1 MRAPFC
7 PSPDDIPLIPG
18 VNSLVSQEDRD
29 AAGSG
34 PEKSTEEKAE
44 EKAKLYASIEDISD
58 AKGYENFLRDYEG
71 CDPQQKLLVDAI
83 AESGSAGYRLLR
95 ASACAG
101 SGKTRCVTLG
111 AAKAYHRHQRREPGG
126 ISPQEMVIV
135 TFTVKAA
142 QDLLRKI
149 SKYIPKSVVFKM
161 RVGTYHSLPRK
172 SLPPDALPRNEQV
185 RRGFDQEVARNLLG
199 AFVTAAGSHTYL
211 DPAKKEDGGVAVYGQ
226 RDIPVVRF
234 TKRETNYDGEVQVTR
249 NLKTQD
255 AFKHSPAKLAKKFAS
270 IVGGQLR
277 SRNIRVPEE
286 LDALLSSP
294 PDSDS
299 PDYQRYL
306 DVKRYWEELA
316 KEFTK
321 ESLTPNGI
329 PLIRQLWLDSR
340 KLKERLRQYDIDD
353 LLIIYYRFLKGP
365 KAEKAATAKLFIVD
379 EAQDNS
385 WLQVNIAIEVAKMS
399 QGTCLL
405 IGDSRQAI
413 YSFRGADPNMFE
425 LVTKFPESLLYEIS
439 SNYRSG
445 HWIVET
451 GNITATYEDDN
462 GKLQR
467 YSWASGT
474 PAVSMRVTGPAEVS
488 YGGTLG
494 EKFQGQVSLT
504 MVTSK
509 GAPLSLAERAEI
521 ERVAEER
528 AEKEAAEEER
538 SGRRKFTSSVS
549 GLGSAKYIAE
559 KIYDGMVR
567 NGHPANHYA
576 IVSRTN
582 APLALVERA
591 LARRGIKAVYSRET
605 PGVLEGKPA
614 TRYLMLLALAAGA
627 IRDPEAA
634 KEALMGILKNDDN
647 KYYGGRFRYLSGT
660 NVSKLFR
667 DRWGLHG
674 EPNLIPMLRVALYNN
689 VTSKQGKYE
698 EFLTVADELE
708 ELCDAKW
715 QDAPLIAMK
724 TLEEWEK
731 LEMEGEK
738 EGGEQKE
745 EEDEEDRAQ
754 SASSEIYGTLK
765 ELAEQFT
772 DFKSFMEY
780 IQSAR
785 DRAKKRKKPGEEQ
798 EEKPKDAVCLTTAHS
813 SKGLE
818 WPEVFVLAY
827 NNWPRKQSGTDE
839 EEEQVRLFYVA
850 ATRAE
855 NALYMLSE
863 TSGTS
868 WIAKRAMLKI
878 TALQV
883 RQREE
888 AQRAARLR
896 EIEIIEGPSGFE
908 IFKGGRRYVI
918 RADGFA
924 VSSWPT
930 ADEAIEAYLTPHEEA
945 PRPMAEQVDTFI
957 VWLKQNAPDVALRVE
972 LHPSYRQLVSAIIAD
987 DLSTERLGWRRL
999 GDLFPDVPG
1008 DALRV
1013 RFGDRTIGYLVRS
1026 PQMIFHGYMELR
1038 APFDE
1043 YTVEAIPREEV
1054 NPRYGSLFADDSLA
1068 LLDARSVYGTL
1079 IPEERERPGSTIRLD
1094 QPEDRPMLDRPMEQ
1108 VGETAAEILTA
1119 QSVALDDRGDPI
1131 IGDVPAPVARV
1142 QRIRKLVR
1150 VEIPKRRGIEDS
1162 ATGDFNYLLHIISP
1176 GATYVG
1182 HFNLSLEPKSGE
1194 KVRSYYLLE
1203 GSTLTYDTG
1212 STLEIYTVSAGDGF
1226 TGTLHP
1232 MMTLEVPEGTSSLT
1246 MLLAMDLTAFAAQ
1259 QTDDLVM
1266 DFLATPGIGVRDLL
1280 LWGFGLG
1287 KPLSFE
1293 GLPGNMTLKM
1303 AHPYGVPPTIKT
1315 SQFGRDLKIYKM
1327 GDYTHTTMLSEGRTR
1342 TVTYSGFNLPAL
1354 TASGWFSV
1362 VSESST
1368 NAVVE
1373 WVQDKIRAA
1382 LPG

>member
-7 PSPDDIPLIPG
+7 PNPNDIPLIPG
-18 VNSLVSQEDRD
+18 VNSLVSQADRD
-29 AAGSG
+29 AAYAAQREANRD
-34 PEKSTEEKAE
+34 EKE
-44 EKAKLYASIEDISD
+44 KLYANIEDITE

-83 AESGSAGYRLLR
+83 AESGSAGYRILR

-111 AAKAYHRHQRREPGG
+111 AAKAYHRHRRGEPGG
-126 ISPQEMVIV
+126 MSADEMVLT
-135 TFTVKAA
+135 TFTRKAGA
-142 QDLLRKI
+142 DLIRKLA
-149 SKYIPKSVVFKM
+149 KYIPKGVIRGM
-161 RVGTYHSLPRK
+161 RVGTYHSLPHR
-172 SLPPDALPRNEQV
+172 SLPPNVLRKELTVDADVGVDNVNALLNAIPT
-185 RRGFDQEVARNLLG
+185 ARSEHQL
-199 AFVTAAGSHTYL
+199 V
-211 DPAKKEDGGVAVYGQ
+211 DPTNRFGDVQVYGQ
-226 RDIPVVRF
+226 KDMLVQKF
-234 TKRETNYDGEVQVTR
+234 TKTERDSYGRLREVDGQSARDVFSKAPREMA
-249 NLKTQD
+249 N
-255 AFKHSPAKLAKKFAS
+255 KFAS
-270 IVGGQLR
+270 IVDGQLQ
-277 SRNIRVPEE
+277 SRNLNTYEE
-286 LDALLSSP
+286 LKAYLTSP
-294 PDSDS
+294 PDVDS
-299 PDYQRYL
+299 PDYKRYS
-306 DVKRYWEELA
+306 DVKRYWEELVEA
-316 KEFTK
+316 FSGDFKPSGVPLVS
-321 ESLTPNGI
+321 SLWRRSVD
-329 PLIRQLWLDSR
+329 LKSRRKRQSF
-340 KLKERLRQYDIDD
+340 DD
-353 LLIIYYRFLKGP
+353 LLLAYYRNVKSSRP
-365 KAEKAATAKLFIVD
+365 AKLFIVD

-385 WLQVNIAIEVAKMS
+385 WLQVNIAVEVAQMS
-399 QGTCLL
+399 RGTCLL

-425 LVTKFPESLLYEIS
+425 LVTQRPEAQKYEIS

-451 GNITATYEDDN
+451 GNITATYEDAK
-462 GKLQR
+462 GELQR

-509 GAPLSLAERAEI
+509 GVPLGLAEREAM
-521 ERVAEER
+521 ERAAQER

-538 SGRRKFTSSVS
+538 SGRRKFKP
-549 GLGSAKYIAE
+549 SAGGVGPAKHIAE
-559 KIYDGMVR
+559 KIYDGVTG
-567 NGHPANHYA
+567 NGRPASHYA

-582 APLALVERA
+582 APLALMERA
-591 LARRGIKAVYSRET
+591 LTSRGLKAVYARET
-605 PGVLEGKPA
+605 KGVLEGKTA
-614 TRYLMLLALAAGA
+614 TRYLMLLALSAGA
-627 IRDPEAA
+627 ITDPEAA
-634 KEALMGILKNDDN
+634 KEALMGILKNDAGKFYRD
-647 KYYGGRFRYLSGT
+647 RFRYLPNEPVT
-660 NVSKLFR
+660 QAFRSKWELQA
-667 DRWGLHG
+667 DRS
-674 EPNLIPMLRVALYNN
+674 LIPMLRGALYNT
-689 VTSKQGKYE
+689 VTSKKGNKFE
-698 EFLTVADELE
+698 DFRTVADELE

-715 QDAPLIAMK
+715 EDAPLIAMK
-724 TLEEWEK
+724 TLEAWED
-731 LEMEGEK
+731 LSMGDDEEET
-738 EGGEQKE
+738 GGEEE
-745 EEDEEDRAQ
+745 EEDSGTSPA
-754 SASSEIYGTLK
+754 AEIYGTMK

-780 IQSAR
+780 VKSAR
-785 DRAKKRKKPGEEQ
+785 DRAKKKPGEEQ
-798 EEKPKDAVCLTTAHS
+798 AEKPKDAVCLTTAHS

-818 WPEVFVLAY
+818 WPEVFVLADE
-827 NNWPRKQSGTDE
+827 NWPRQRSVGQE
-839 EEEQVRLFYVA
+839 LEEQVRLFYVA

-855 NALYMLSE
+855 NALYMIC
-863 TSGTS
+863 GTRGVS
-868 WIAKRAMLKI
+868 WIAQRAMGKI

-1094 QPEDRPMLDRPMEQ
+1094 QPEERPMLDRPMEQ

-1162 ATGDFNYLLHIISP
+1162 ATGDFQYLLHIISP

-1246 MLLAMDLTAFAAQ
+1246 MLPAMDLTAFAAQ

-1315 SQFGRDLKIYKM
+1315 SQFGSDLKIYKM

>member
-7 PSPDDIPLIPG
+7 PNPNDIPLIPG

-29 AAGSG
+29 AASAAKKGKNRD
-34 PEKSTEEKAE
+34 EKEQ
-44 EKAKLYASIEDISD
+44 LYASIEDISD

-83 AESGSAGYRLLR
+83 AESGSAGYRILR

-111 AAKAYHRHQRREPGG
+111 AAKAYHRHRRGEPGG
-126 ISPQEMVIV
+126 MSADEMVLT
-135 TFTVKAA
+135 TFTRKAGA
-142 QDLLRKI
+142 DLIRKLA
-149 SKYIPKSVVFKM
+149 KYIPKGVIREM
-161 RVGTYHSLPRK
+161 RVGTYHSLPHR
-172 SLPPDALPRNEQV
+172 SLPPGVLRERKEWQVDEKVTVENVNALLNAIPTARSEHQLVDPTNNFGDV
-185 RRGFDQEVARNLLG
+185 R
-199 AFVTAAGSHTYL
+199 
-211 DPAKKEDGGVAVYGQ
+211 VYGQ
-226 RDIPVVRF
+226 RDMLLQKF
-234 TKRETNYDGEVQVTR
+234 TKTERDFYGRVQKVPGKAAR
-249 NLKTQD
+249 DVFSK
-255 AFKHSPAKLAKKFAS
+255 SPHELAKKFAS
-270 IVGGQLR
+270 IVDGQLQ
-277 SRNIRVPEE
+277 SRNLNTYEE
-286 LDALLSSP
+286 LKEYLTSP
-294 PDSDS
+294 PDVAS
-299 PDYQRYL
+299 PDYQRYS
-306 DVKRYWEELA
+306 DVKRYWNELVEA
-316 KEFTK
+316 FSGDDFEPSGAPLVV
-321 ESLTPNGI
+321 SLWRRS
-329 PLIRQLWLDSR
+329 LQLKSRRQ
-340 KLKERLRQYDIDD
+340 RQTFDD
-353 LLIIYYRFLKGP
+353 LLLAYYRNVKSSVP
-365 KAEKAATAKLFIVD
+365 AKLFIVD

-385 WLQVNIAIEVAKMS
+385 WLQVNIAVEVAQMS
-399 QGTCLL
+399 EGTCLL

-425 LVTKFPESLLYEIS
+425 LVTQRTEAQKYEIS

-451 GNITATYEDDN
+451 GNITATYEDDK

-509 GAPLSLAERAEI
+509 GAPLSLEEREEVARAAQERAE
-521 ERVAEER
+521 R
-528 AEKEAAEEER
+528 EAAEEER
-538 SGRRKFTSSVS
+538 SGRRKFTPSAAA
-549 GLGSAKYIAE
+549 GGSAKYIAE

-567 NGHPANHYA
+567 NGRPANHYA

-582 APLALVERA
+582 APLALMERA
-591 LARRGIKAVYSRET
+591 LASRGVKAVYARET
-605 PGVLEGKPA
+605 TGILEGRPA

-627 IRDPEAA
+627 INDPEAA
-634 KEALMGILKNDDN
+634 KEALMGILKNDNN
-647 KYYGGRFRYLSGT
+647 KYYGGRFRYLST
-660 NVSKLFR
+660 DKVTKLFR
-667 DRWGLHG
+667 DRWGPHG
-674 EPNLIPMLRVALYNN
+674 GSNVIPMLRGALYNN

-715 QDAPLIAMK
+715 EDAPSIAMK

-731 LEMEGEK
+731 LKVEGEK
-738 EGGEQKE
+738 EETGGEEE
-745 EEDEEDRAQ
+745 EEDSETPLAV
-754 SASSEIYGTLK
+754 EIYGTLK

-780 IQSAR
+780 VQSAR
-785 DRAKKRKKPGEEQ
+785 DRAKKRRKPGEEQ

-818 WPEVFVLAY
+818 WPEVFVLADE
-827 NNWPRKQSGTDE
+827 NWPRQKSVGQDL
-839 EEEQVRLFYVA
+839 EEQVRLFYVA

-855 NALYMLSE
+855 NALYMIC
-863 TSGTS
+863 GTAGVS
-868 WIAKRAMLKI
+868 SIAQRAMRKI

-945 PRPMAEQVDTFI
+945 PRPMAEQVDSF
-957 VWLKQNAPDVALRVE
+957 VLWLKQNAPDVALRVE

-1008 DALRV
+1008 DALRI
-1013 RFGDRTIGYLVRS
+1013 RFGERTIGYLVRS
-1026 PQMIFHGYMELR
+1026 PQVVFHGYMELR

-1079 IPEERERPGSTIRLD
+1079 IPEERARPGSTIRLD
-1094 QPEDRPMLDRPMEQ
+1094 QPEERPMLDRPLEQ

-1131 IGDVPAPVARV
+1131 IGEVPAPVARV

-1150 VEIPKRRGIEDS
+1150 VEIPKRRGIDDS
-1162 ATGDFNYLLHIISP
+1162 AGDFTYLLHIISP

-1182 HFNLSLEPKSGE
+1182 HFILSLEPTTGGE
-1194 KVRSYYLLE
+1194 KVRSHYLLE
-1203 GSTLTYDTG
+1203 GSTLTYNTG

-1232 MMTLEVPEGTSSLT
+1232 MMTLEIPEGTNSLA
-1246 MLLAMDLTAFAAQ
+1246 MLPAMDLTAFAAQ

-1303 AHPYGVPPTIKT
+1303 AHPYGVPPIIKT
-1315 SQFGRDLKIYKM
+1315 SRFGDTLKIYQM
-1327 GDYTHTTMLSEGRTR
+1327 GDYPHTTMLSEGRTR
-1342 TVTYSGFNLPAL
+1342 TVKYSGFNLPAL

-1362 VSESST
+1362 VSKSST
-1368 NAVVE
+1368 DVVVE
-1373 WVQDKIRAA
+1373 WAQDKIAQA